1 MVFIYL
7 NISLVFTTCE
17 LVGEPGYP
25 EQNGADGVHERLG
38 HRGLEVHAAVRH
50 PPTQG
55 QPGRRL
61 LQVTFHQ
68 FCGSGMFIPDLD
80 FYPSRIQQ

>member
-1 MVFIYL
+1 MLKLSYLSVSHGTRIYL

-17 LVGEPGYP
+17 LVGEPGYA

-61 LQVTFHQ
+61 LQVTLY
-68 FCGSGMFIPDLD
+68 SL
-80 FYPSRIQQ
+80 